1 MYERFV
7 NQLKEYSCAIRIL
20 SKGYLPISLLPPSK
34 LAKILQEV
42 KQVSLKTNKN
52 YGLVIKGMYKYY
64 DMKLV
69 TFGIDRNRNLI
80 IQFPVFVQ
88 PYTQKPL
95 TLYQIA
101 TIPVP
106 ILDMNE
112 KADSYTWIR
121 IDKPYI
127 TLNPDTYISIRMEE
141 LRTCK
146 KIGYE
151 YYCEE
156 LFVVKSKSKYSC
168 ASALYF
174 QLDRQTIKEN
184 CIFNYYYN
192 KTDVKPSILDGGYE
206 IVLANWPSF
215 KRIVCSTHNNIPI
228 EIPSHPYVLLN
239 RTVLCNCII
248 EAKSNFL
255 LESIAVCDPEKDDID
270 LEMYFVANTAFL
282 NYFDELISTLDIPF
296 FHNIT
301 RQEHVLPISLEL
313 NDFDEQLLSASKTLR
328 ELVERYKQKKISFDK
343 QHETL
348 DNEKE
353 DASFIGTSI
362 FDHLAF
368 NIFIFV
374 MAIISV
380 IVMFVVIKLTFK
392 GEKMQ
397 TLLVNLAM
405 IRGAKAITKEI
416 EAIDKGYW
424 IIIAWLSII
433 LLCVLFLTIEK
444 LYRMPIFRKYCY
456 SNTI

>member
-1 MYERFV
+1 M
-7 NQLKEYSCAIRIL
+7 
-20 SKGYLPISLLPPSK
+20 
-34 LAKILQEV
+34 
-42 KQVSLKTNKN
+42 KTNKN
-52 YGLVIKGMYKYY
+52 YGLVIKGMNIYY

-69 TFGIDRNRNLI
+69 MFGIDHDRNLI

-95 TLYQIA
+95 TLYQIE

-112 KADSYTWIR
+112 KADPYTWIR

-127 TLNPDTYISIRMEE
+127 ALNPDTYISIQMEE

-156 LFVVKSKSKYSC
+156 LFVVKSKAKYSC
-168 ASALYF
+168 TSALYF

-184 CIFNYYYN
+184 CIFDYYYN

-215 KRIVCSTHNNIPI
+215 KRIVCSIHNNIPI

-248 EAKSNFL
+248 EAESNFL
-255 LESIAVCDPEKDDID
+255 LESIAACDPERNDID

-282 NYFDELISTLDIPF
+282 NYFDELINTLDIPA

-301 RQEHVLPISLEL
+301 RQEHILPISLESK
-313 NDFDEQLLSASKTLR
+313 DFDEELLSAPKTLR
-328 ELVERYKQKKISFDK
+328 ELVDKYKQK
-343 QHETL
+343 
-348 DNEKE
+348 N
-353 DASFIGTSI
+353 
-362 FDHLAF
+362 
-368 NIFIFV
+368 
-374 MAIISV
+374 
-380 IVMFVVIKLTFK
+380 
-392 GEKMQ
+392 
-397 TLLVNLAM
+397 
-405 IRGAKAITKEI
+405 
-416 EAIDKGYW
+416 
-424 IIIAWLSII
+424 
-433 LLCVLFLTIEK
+433 
-444 LYRMPIFRKYCY
+444 
-456 SNTI
+456 